1 MSLFLSLS
9 QEMFV
14 WPVKPRRTE
23 SQNNWSGEWCFLTKM
38 HLSDELRLPT
48 AGAGL
53 LMECQGGLIVTC
65 PQLRS
70 EYRNRGDVNVVA
82 HQPLKSERVRS
93 HTTLETDEQINCF
106 IPEPTKPT
114 EAASIKSNYTPG
126 PNRPSGAN
134 CPIIVWWS
142 VWKELPLILSPV
154 LIINVKHIG

>member
-1 MSLFLSLS
+1 
-9 QEMFV
+9 
-14 WPVKPRRTE
+14 
-23 SQNNWSGEWCFLTKM
+23 M

-53 LMECQGGLIVTC
+53 LMECRGGLIVTC
-65 PQLRS
+65 SQLHS

-114 EAASIKSNYTPG
+114 VAPLNQ
-126 PNRPSGAN
+126 
-134 CPIIVWWS
+134 II
-142 VWKELPLILSPV
+142 PPV
-154 LIINVKHIG
+154 LIGHLEPIVQL

>member
-1 MSLFLSLS
+1 
-9 QEMFV
+9 MFSY
-14 WPVKPRRTE
+14 K
-23 SQNNWSGEWCFLTKM
+23 NAFD
-38 HLSDELRLPT
+38 DELRLPT

-53 LMECQGGLIVTC
+53 LMECRGGLIVTC
-65 PQLRS
+65 SQLHS

-134 CPIIVWWS
+134 CPIIV
-142 VWKELPLILSPV
+142 
-154 LIINVKHIG
+154 